1 MQLLVK
7 WYGARNAPG
16 PQDFSSEQ
24 EWYLFLVVLFTL
36 LGYEVEKLQLIQKNE
51 KDQLNE
57 RNSPIVVSKKQKTNN
72 SGSNDDW
79 KYMTNFMKNGSSK
92 IFISNIL
99 GLQKTS
105 NIIQTSVPH
114 IIESNN
120 TGKINTQSILFPY
133 FPLVLLSLHLLY
145 EELKLNCVM
154 SESLHLLAQLLYQLS
169 LDLKFDVYAH
179 HYFLDFQSVYYLKN
193 AVSQMKEADL
203 QKITMPNYIPLKP
216 PNIFETL
223 NNLLNGMEVT
233 PFPYL
238 SQVNLKTKNIIY
250 LIALIANENKPIVLE
265 IDRFI
270 KHIIPVGSRIDFQ
283 ESGNKFEKEICKNIE
298 CSAIDRIVLLYHELG
313 KFLILQISL
322 FLIMN

>member
-105 NIIQTSVPH
+105 NIIQTSVPR

-322 FLIMN
+322 ILIMN

>member
-36 LGYEVEKLQLIQKNE
+36 LGYEVEKLQLIQMNE

-99 GLQKTS
+99 GLQKMS
-105 NIIQTSVPH
+105 NIFQTSVPR
-114 IIESNN
+114 IIESNS

-238 SQVNLKTKNIIY
+238 SQVNLKTRNIIY

-265 IDRFI
+265 IDRLI

-322 FLIMN
+322 ILIMN